1 MLVYRKNT
9 DKIRNSAEFI
19 IATLGGGK
27 PGEDVVFIS
36 DSACRENAF
45 TLADVSRELGLNP
58 VVIDIDSFGRDARY
72 LSMKVMK
79 PLKAAIL
86 ASDLSFM
93 LTDQMLTD
101 FGMFLGNSDECDTA
115 LLGANRRFTLEARG
129 LEEWD
134 LDREEILH
142 SRERT
147 EKLTDLLRK
156 GGLLKVTTERGT
168 SFECDMGRGTDAI
181 YPVMAILP
189 FYAETAVIPR
199 TGFFNGKL
207 VVDGASQCAYAQRG
221 FPVRPAVPGHQELYM
236 EPLVIELKDG
246 VVSGYSGPRIQVERL
261 EKWMY
266 SSTPNAV
273 LADEIGI
280 VTTTSPE
287 NDKYGWLI
295 DGTHQTHCV
304 HVALGNNTRRG
315 EIIHAPEHCDFD
327 MHEPTITLDGKI
339 LYQSRLFN
347 DELIFNG

>member
-27 PGEDVVFIS
+27 AGENVVFIS
-36 DSACRENAF
+36 DSVCRENAF
-45 TLADVSRELGLNP
+45 ILADVSRELGLNP
-58 VVIDIDSFGRDARY
+58 VVIDIDSFGRDERY
-72 LSMKVMK
+72 LSMKAMM

-86 ASDLSFM
+86 ASDLTFM

-129 LEEWD
+129 LKEWD
-134 LDREEILH
+134 LNREEILH
-142 SRERT
+142 YRERT
-147 EKLTDLLRK
+147 ERLAELLRK
-156 GGLLKVTTERGT
+156 GGLLKVVTERGT
-168 SFECDMGRGTDAI
+168 SFECEMGGGTEAI

-189 FYAETAVIPR
+189 FYVETAIIPKA
-199 TGFFNGKL
+199 GFFNGKL

-221 FPVRPAVPGHQELYM
+221 FPIRPAVPGHQELYM
-236 EPLVIELKDG
+236 EPLVIEIRDG
-246 VVSGYSGPRIQVERL
+246 GVSGYSGPRIQVERL

-266 SSTPNAV
+266 SSNPNAV

-287 NDKYGWLI
+287 NDRYGWLI

-304 HVALGNNTRRG
+304 HVALGNNDRRG
-315 EIIHAPEHCDFD
+315 EVIHAPEHCDFD
-327 MHEPTITLDGKI
+327 MHNPTITLKRKV
-339 LYQSRLFN
+339 LYQNSLFN
-347 DELIFNG
+347 DAFIFKS